1 MEKPKR
7 PYSLFKR
14 PTVKHHT
21 FIYYCRFRD
30 ENGNYMSPISTLQF
44 SKAAARNWADRKLK
58 EGKIVLPGKRG
69 TSFETFAEGFWDYQG
84 EYIRRKLA
92 RGGHFSKI
100 FAQIREGH
108 VRKWILPHFKGQP
121 IGSIR
126 RHQIESWAM
135 ELYKTSGLVA
145 ASVNRVLD
153 CMKVMMKEA
162 LRRGY
167 LNADPAAGVESF
179 TEKFKVRGIITPEE
193 IHALFNAEAL
203 ISLWKGERVHFVASL
218 LGVATGLRQGE
229 IRGLRNQDIH
239 PQYVAVCGSW
249 EERNGLHG
257 AKWGSERIVPI
268 PSRVAVELDALAKEA
283 RYSGP
288 EDLVFAGEARGEPVK
303 KEELEARFYAALDA
317 IGIDNESRRKRV
329 LVWHSLRHTF
339 NSIMKGKVDS
349 AKLMKV
355 VGHRQESTNL
365 QYTHALPQD
374 LEDVRI
380 LQESLIGKVMAS

>member
-1 MEKPKR
+1 MRTATTCPLSQRFSSPR
-7 PYSLFKR
+7 PRLATGLTRSSKKERSFFLASRERLSR
-14 PTVKHHT
+14 P
-21 FIYYCRFRD
+21 
-30 ENGNYMSPISTLQF
+30 SQQ
-44 SKAAARNWADRKLK
+44 
-58 EGKIVLPGKRG
+58 
-69 TSFETFAEGFWDYQG
+69 GFWDYQG
-84 EYIRRKLA
+84 EYIQRKLA

-100 FAQIREGH
+100 FAEIREGH

-135 ELYKTSGLVA
+135 ELYKTSGLVP

-167 LNADPAAGVESF
+167 VNADPAAGVESF
-179 TEKFKVRGIITPEE
+179 TEKYKVRGIITPEE
-193 IHALFNAEAL
+193 IHALFNTEAL
-203 ISLWKGERVHFVASL
+203 ISVWKGERVYFVASL

-229 IRGLRNQDIH
+229 IRGLRNQDVH

-288 EDLVFAGEARGEPVK
+288 EDLVFAGEARGKPIR

-317 IGIDNESRRKRV
+317 IGINEESRRKTGSCVAFFEAHFQLCHEGQGGFREA
-329 LVWHSLRHTF
+329 HEGCRTSA
-339 NSIMKGKVDS
+339 GVD
-349 AKLMKV
+349 
-355 VGHRQESTNL
+355 Q
-365 QYTHALPQD
+365 HAVHPCPP
-374 LEDVRI
+374 
-380 LQESLIGKVMAS
+380 SGP

>member
-14 PTVKHHT
+14 PTAKQHT

-44 SKAAARNWADRKLK
+44 SKAAARNWADQKLK

-69 TSFETFAEGFWDYQG
+69 TPFETFAEGFWDYQG
-84 EYIRRKLA
+84 EYIQRKLA

-100 FAQIREGH
+100 FAQIRAGH
-108 VRKWILPHFKGQP
+108 VSKWILPHFKGQP

-135 ELYKTSGLVA
+135 KLYKTSGLVP

-167 LNADPAAGVESF
+167 VNADPAVGVESF
-179 TEKFKVRGIITPEE
+179 TEKYKVRGIITPEE
-193 IHALFNAEAL
+193 IQALFSKEAL
-203 ISLWKGERVHFVASL
+203 ESVWKGERVYFVASM

-229 IRGLRNQDIH
+229 VRGLRNQDVH
-239 PQYVAVCGSW
+239 QDYVAVCGSW

-268 PSRVAVELDALAKEA
+268 PQRVANELDMLAQSA
-283 RYSGP
+283 RYTDP
-288 EDLVFAGEARGEPVK
+288 EDLVFAGEARGEPIK
-303 KEELEARFYAALDA
+303 KEDLEARFYSALAA
-317 IGIDNESRRKRV
+317 IGITDDIRRKRV

-339 NSIMKGKVDS
+339 NSVMKGRIDS

-365 QYTHALPQD
+365 LYSHALPKD
-374 LEDVRI
+374 LEDVRE
-380 LQESLIGKVMAS
+380 LQEALIG

>member
-7 PYSLFKR
+7 PYCLFKR
-14 PTVKHHT
+14 PTVKRNT
-21 FIYYCRFRD
+21 YIYYCRFRD

-44 SKAAARNWADRKLK
+44 SKAAARNWADQKLK

-69 TSFETFAEGFWDYQG
+69 TPFETFAAGFWDYQG
-84 EYIRRKLA
+84 EYIQRKLA

-100 FAQIREGH
+100 FAQIRAGQVE
-108 VRKWILPHFKGQP
+108 KWILPHFKGQP

-126 RHQIESWAM
+126 RHQIESWIM
-135 ELYKTSGLVA
+135 GLYKESGLVP

-167 LNADPAAGVESF
+167 INADPAVGVESF
-179 TEKFKVRGIITPEE
+179 TEKYKVRGIITPEE
-193 IHALFNAEAL
+193 ISALFNKKAL
-203 ISLWKGERVHFVASL
+203 SSIWKGERVFFVASL

-229 IRGLRNQDIH
+229 VRGLRNQDVH
-239 PQYVAVCGSW
+239 KDYVAVCGSW

-268 PSRVAVELDALAKEA
+268 PSRVANELDVLEQSA
-283 RYSGP
+283 RYTDP
-288 EDLVFAGEARGEPVK
+288 EDLVFAGEARGEPIK
-303 KEELEARFYAALDA
+303 KEDLEARFYSALAA
-317 IGIDNESRRKRV
+317 IGITDEIRRKRV

-339 NSIMKGKVDS
+339 NSVMKGRIDS

-365 QYTHALPQD
+365 LYSHALPKD
-374 LEDVRI
+374 LEDVRE
-380 LQESLIGKVMAS
+380 LQEALIG

>member
-14 PTVKHHT
+14 PTAKQQT

-30 ENGNYMSPISTLQF
+30 ENGAYMSPISTLQF
-44 SKAAARNWADRKLK
+44 SKAAARNWADQKLK

-69 TSFETFAEGFWDYQG
+69 TPFETFAAGFWDYEG
-84 EYIRRKLA
+84 EYIQRKLA

-100 FAQIREGH
+100 FAEIRAGH
-108 VRKWILPHFKGQP
+108 VKKWILPYFSGQP

-126 RHQIESWAM
+126 RHQIESWIM
-135 ELYKTSGLVA
+135 GLYKDSGLVG

-167 LNADPAAGVESF
+167 INTDPAAGIESF
-179 TEKFKVRGIITPEE
+179 TEKYKVRGIITPEE
-193 IHALFNAEAL
+193 IQALFSKEAL
-203 ISLWKGERVHFVASL
+203 SLVWKEQRVHYVASM

-239 PQYVAVCGSW
+239 PDYVAVCGSW

-268 PSRVAVELDALAKEA
+268 PSRVAEEVDLLARA
-283 RYSGP
+283 GMYSAAD
-288 EDLVFAGEARGEPVK
+288 DLVFAGEARGKPVR
-303 KEELEARFYAALDA
+303 KEELEAHFYAALEA
-317 IGIDNESRRKRV
+317 IGINDEARRRRV

-339 NSIMKGKVDS
+339 YSIMKGRIDS

-365 QYTHALPQD
+365 QYTHALPRD
-374 LEDVRI
+374 LEEVRA
-380 LQESLIGKVMAS
+380 LQEDLIGKAVGN

>member
-1 MEKPKR
+1 MRTATTCRQSQRCSSPRLR
-7 PYSLFKR
+7 PATG
-14 PTVKHHT
+14 PTRSSKKERS
-21 FIYYCRFRD
+21 FFRASG
-30 ENGNYMSPISTLQF
+30 ERRSRRSQT
-44 SKAAARNWADRKLK
+44 
-58 EGKIVLPGKRG
+58 
-69 TSFETFAEGFWDYQG
+69 GFWDYQG
-84 EYIRRKLA
+84 EYIQRKLA

-100 FAQIREGH
+100 FAEIREGH

-135 ELYKTSGLVA
+135 ELYKSSGLVP

-167 LNADPAAGVESF
+167 VNADPAAGVESF
-179 TEKFKVRGIITPEE
+179 TEKYKVRGIITPDE
-193 IHALFNAEAL
+193 IKALFGLDAL
-203 ISLWKGERVHFVASL
+203 SAIWKGERVFFVASL

-229 IRGLRNQDIH
+229 VRGLRNQDIH
-239 PQYVAVCGSW
+239 PEYVTVCGSW

-268 PSRVAVELDALAKEA
+268 PSRVTFELKALAKEA

-288 EDLVFAGEARGEPVK
+288 EDLVFAGEARGDPVK
-303 KEELEARFYAALDA
+303 KEDLEARFYAALDA
-317 IGIDNESRRKRV
+317 IGINDEARRKRV
-329 LVWHSLRHTF
+329 LVWHSFRHTF
-339 NSIMKGKVDS
+339 NSVMKGRIDS

-365 QYTHALPQD
+365 LYSHALPKD
-374 LEDVRI
+374 LEDVREV
-380 LQESLIGKVMAS
+380 QESLIG

>member
-7 PYSLFKR
+7 PYSLYKR
-14 PTVKHHT
+14 PTAKLHT

-44 SKAAARNWADRKLK
+44 SKAAARNWADQKLK
-58 EGKIVLPGKRG
+58 EGKIVLPGRRG
-69 TSFETFAEGFWDYQG
+69 TPFETFAAGFWDYQG
-84 EYIRRKLA
+84 EYIQRKLA
-92 RGGHFSKI
+92 RGGHFSKV
-100 FAQIREGH
+100 FAEIRAGH
-108 VRKWILPHFKGQP
+108 VRKWILPHFSGQP

-126 RHQIESWAM
+126 RHQIESWIM
-135 ELYKTSGLVA
+135 GLYKDSGLVG

-167 LNADPAAGVESF
+167 VNADPAVGVESF
-179 TEKFKVRGIITPEE
+179 AEKYKVRGIITPEE
-193 IHALFNAEAL
+193 INALFGRDAL
-203 ISLWKGERVHFVASL
+203 SSIWKGERVYFAASIV
-218 LGVATGLRQGE
+218 GVATGLRQGE

-239 PQYVAVCGSW
+239 PEYVAVRGSW

-268 PSRVAVELDALAKEA
+268 PSRVAEEFNLLAQGAKYPA
-283 RYSGP
+283 P
-288 EDLVFAGEARGEPVK
+288 EDLVFAGEARGKPIR
-303 KEELEARFYAALDA
+303 KEELEARFYAALEA
-317 IGIDNESRRKRV
+317 IGINDETRRKRV

-339 NSIMKGKVDS
+339 NSVMKGKIDS

-374 LEDVRI
+374 LEDVRAV
-380 LQESLIGKVMAS
+380 QESLIGKAVGN

>member
-7 PYSLFKR
+7 PYSLYRRATAKQ
-14 PTVKHHT
+14 HT
-21 FIYYCRFRD
+21 YIYYCRFRD

-44 SKAAARNWADRKLK
+44 SKAAARNWADQKLK

-69 TSFETFAEGFWDYQG
+69 TPFETFASGFWDYQG
-84 EYIRRKLA
+84 EYIQRKLA

-100 FAQIREGH
+100 FAEIREGH

-126 RHQIESWAM
+126 RHQIESWIM
-135 ELYKTSGLVA
+135 GLYKDSGLVP
-145 ASVNRVLD
+145 ASLNRILD

-162 LRRGY
+162 VRRGY
-167 LNADPAAGVESF
+167 ASADPAAGVESF
-179 TEKFKVRGIITPEE
+179 TEKYKVRGIITPEE
-193 IHALFNAEAL
+193 IHALFNTEAL
-203 ISLWKGERVHFVASL
+203 ISVWKGERIHFVASL

-229 IRGLRNQDIH
+229 VRGLRNQDVH

-268 PSRVAVELDALAKEA
+268 PSRVAVELDVLAKEA

-288 EDLVFAGEARGEPVK
+288 EDLVFAGEARGKPVK
-303 KEELEARFYAALDA
+303 KEDLEARFYAALDA
-317 IGIDNESRRKRV
+317 IGINDESRRKRV

-339 NSIMKGKVDS
+339 NSVMKGKIDS

-355 VGHRQESTNL
+355 VGHRQESTNM

-374 LEDVRI
+374 LEDVRA
-380 LQESLIGKVMAS
+380 LQENIIGKVMAS